1 MKNNIVKIL
10 FLFVIIVLLTGCDG
24 NVTRDIRHA
33 GYTLNSTTFTCSALM
48 PKDKEDISYEKI
60 KYYNNS
66 YLITEDGEIYEVS
79 IDLKY
84 SNKENCK
91 KAESPF
97 LVDGI
102 FGDIA
107 RGKDGSIY
115 YLTTQNNAPK
125 YTAVPNTDNSYPLYK
140 LLLGDKNNLKIQ
152 TTDNNTGSY
161 LVLKSDGN
169 IYNYIVS
176 RTQDNKDYVV
186 VGSSLAYSKTEFGG
200 NILDFSHQGNTPNTF
215 IRTDKTV
222 YRLRATNY
230 KECTKY
236 ADVECVYKMV
246 EDDAFLNHREKIL
259 SFNGTTLI
267 TTYGKMFTVAS

>member
-115 YLTTQNNAPK
+115 
-125 YTAVPNTDNSYPLYK
+125 PLYK

-222 YRLRATNY
+222 YRLRATN
-230 KECTKY
+230 
-236 ADVECVYKMV
+236 
-246 EDDAFLNHREKIL
+246 HREKIL